1 MHIGFSARGCK
12 MIEEA
17 VATQAPS
24 DFRALGRFLD
34 STRNRFVLVSL
45 VVIVAGMAGFFAWYE
60 LRQAGVPPGFVF
72 SNGRI
77 EATEIDI
84 ATKYAGRIEQVLVRE
99 GDTVDAGQVVARMDT
114 SELLAQLHQ
123 AQAQERQAT
132 ESQKADQK
140 VADLA
145 EAQFGYQAREY
156 DRYSKLSKEAVVSF
170 EQLDTYTT
178 RMETTRSAHDAAVA
192 KVSADLA
199 AIAADQAEIQR
210 LQTLLDDRDLRAPVR
225 ARVLYKLAEPGEVLA
240 SGGNVVT
247 VIDLSDVYMT
257 IFLPDL
263 EAGKV
268 AFGADSRVVLDAA
281 PQWPLPAQVSYVA
294 AKAQFTPKFV
304 ETTVEREKLSFRIK
318 IQLDPKLLR
327 RYEPWVKVGLPGV
340 AYIKVG
346 PTAEWPPQLQARE
359 PTELLRIIP
368 HQ

>member
-1 MHIGFSARGCK
+1 

-60 LRQAGVPPGFVF
+60 LRPVGVPPGFVF

-132 ESQKADQK
+132 GSQKSDQR

-145 EAQFGYQAREY
+145 DTQFG
-156 DRYSKLSKEAVVSF
+156 F
-170 EQLDTYTT
+170 
-178 RMETTRSAHDAAVA
+178 AA
-192 KVSADLA
+192 S
-199 AIAADQAEIQR
+199 
-210 LQTLLDDRDLRAPVR
+210 
-225 ARVLYKLAEPGEVLA
+225 
-240 SGGNVVT
+240 
-247 VIDLSDVYMT
+247 
-257 IFLPDL
+257 
-263 EAGKV
+263 
-268 AFGADSRVVLDAA
+268 
-281 PQWPLPAQVSYVA
+281 
-294 AKAQFTPKFV
+294 
-304 ETTVEREKLSFRIK
+304 
-318 IQLDPKLLR
+318 
-327 RYEPWVKVGLPGV
+327 LPGSS
-340 AYIKVG
+340 ALCRSS
-346 PTAEWPPQLQARE
+346 TALRCLRFSWPVP
-359 PTELLRIIP
+359 P
-368 HQ
+368 